1 MYTDK
6 FTLRAQAKL
15 KLGED
20 FLDLPETPSYLE
32 KIEYVGR
39 IEDNQAFISYKYQS
53 LILNEVAQNLAGKK
67 YSKNMFLFKF
77 QETRL

>member
-6 FTLRAQAKL
+6 FTLRADTKL

-20 FLDLPETPSYLE
+20 FLDLPETPSYQE

-39 IEDNQAFISYKYQS
+39 I
-53 LILNEVAQNLAGKK
+53 
-67 YSKNMFLFKF
+67 
-77 QETRL
+77 